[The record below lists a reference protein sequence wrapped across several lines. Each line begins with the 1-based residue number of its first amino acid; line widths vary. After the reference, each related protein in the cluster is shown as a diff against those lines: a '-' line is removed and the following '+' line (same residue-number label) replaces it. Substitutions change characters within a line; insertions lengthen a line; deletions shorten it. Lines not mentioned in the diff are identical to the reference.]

1 MSEKFELPKSKGVVF
16 WPIGTGDSTTIV
28 IEPDEIVMQ
37 IDLRHLAKAEGEE
50 NPEWPIVDHL
60 VECLPQVDGKPF
72 LSTFVLTHPDKDH
85 IQGFEE
91 LLKQV
96 TIGEIWHTPKVFRDL
111 EDNEELCEDAKVFRD
126 EAHRRRKAI
135 LEAGGEAEAGN
146 RLRVIG
152 HDDLLKEDDYA
163 NLPDECK
170 SSPGELVTLINSQ
183 DVSESFEAFIHAPF
197 KEDQAKDRNNTSL
210 SLNISLI
217 DGNERA
223 QFFFFGDREYLTI
236 KRIFE
241 VTEEYKEN
249 VAYLNWDVML
259 SAHHCS
265 KSVMF
270 WKGED
275 DDEAKFRKDIM
286 DYFENYSQEG
296 VIIASSLSDFSDE
309 ECRNPPHKKAR
320 KKYAGIVNAGNFL
333 CTHEYPDNDNP
344 KPIVFTLDVSD
355 GFGFDD
361 TRSKSS
367 GPAVIAAAV
376 ESARGGSKP
385 PKTQTEFGAS

>member
-1 MSEKFELPKSKGVVF
+1 MSDKFELPKSKGVVF

-28 IEPDEIVMQ
+28 IEPDEVVMQ
-37 IDLRHLAKAEGEE
+37 IDLRHLAKAEDGES
-50 NPEWPIVDHL
+50 PEWPIVDHL
-60 VECLPQVDGKPF
+60 VDRLPQVDGKPF
-72 LSTFVLTHPDKDH
+72 LSAFVLTHPDKDH

-111 EDNEELCEDAKVFRD
+111 DENESLCDDAVAFRD

-135 LEAGGEAEAGN
+135 LDANGETKSGD

-152 HDDLLKEDDYA
+152 HDDLLKEDDYV
-163 NLPDECK
+163 NLPEECK
-170 SSPGELVTLINSQ
+170 SRPGELVTSVNGE
-183 DVSESFEAFIHAPF
+183 DVSGSFEAFIHAPF

-210 SLNISLI
+210 SLNVSLL
-217 DGNERA
+217 DGDERA

-241 VTEEYKEN
+241 VTEDYEEN
-249 VAYLNWDVML
+249 VDYLNWNVML

-275 DDEAKFRKDIM
+275 DDEPKFRKDIM
-286 DYFENYSQEG
+286 VYFEKYSQNG
-296 VIIASSLSDFSDE
+296 KIIASALSDFSDE
-309 ECRNPPHKKAR
+309 EGKNPPHKKAR
-320 KKYAGIVNAGNFL
+320 KKYEAIVDAGNFL
-333 CTHEYPDNDNP
+333 CTHEYPDKDDP
-344 KPIVFTLDVSD
+344 KPIVFTVDGSD

-361 TRSKSS
+361 SRAKAA
-367 GPAVIAAAV
+367 GPAGLATAV
-376 ESARGGSKP
+376 ESARGASKP
-385 PKTQTEFGAS
+385 PQTQTEFGNS